1 MSFAISLSTGDV
13 HQPPQSL
20 ASIFLPI
27 LRTKAKI
34 AQCMSLLSLQ
44 GCSILTTNPRCS
56 LMLPEQLVDGSFSL
70 QQVRS
75 RGGVSAPTENLLAIA
90 TFTECSTMRTSPVS
104 LTRVLI
110 DAYFLFYVLSYH
122 IMFSHLELR
131 YLLCI
136 YIRPSN
142 FLLSSLCHTA
152 SVSSIL
158 YNALTISSFQFCGSW
173 DPIILIEFHFEA

>member
-34 AQCMSLLSLQ
+34 AQC
-44 GCSILTTNPRCS
+44 CSILTTNPRCS

-90 TFTECSTMRTSPVS
+90 TFTECSTMRTSPV
-104 LTRVLI
+104 VKI
-110 DAYFLFYVLSYH
+110 
-122 IMFSHLELR
+122 
-131 YLLCI
+131 
-136 YIRPSN
+136 
-142 FLLSSLCHTA
+142 
-152 SVSSIL
+152 
-158 YNALTISSFQFCGSW
+158 
-173 DPIILIEFHFEA
+173 